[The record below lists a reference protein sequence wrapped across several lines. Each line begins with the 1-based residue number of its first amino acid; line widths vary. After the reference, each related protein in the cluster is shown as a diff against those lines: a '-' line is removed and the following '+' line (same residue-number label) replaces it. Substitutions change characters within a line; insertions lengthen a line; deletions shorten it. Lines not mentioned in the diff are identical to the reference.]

1 LSSPNFASEIIGA
14 VNDAAFRGTR
24 LAAIDVLAHQLVTDH
39 LATRFESSAAWNRP
53 GMSDIAEADAEAI
66 VARANTLMAAVADA
80 FAKSAQP
87 EQTAPCRCRH
97 EESRYGRCVS
107 CGRTWEE
114 QARDRAANAE
124 RRG

>member
-1 LSSPNFASEIIGA
+1 MPSP
-14 VNDAAFRGTR
+14 TR
-24 LAAIDVLAHQLVTDH
+24 VSADVIETMARQLVTDL
-39 LATRFESSAAWNRP
+39 LATRFEECAAWSGD
-53 GMSDIAEADAEAI
+53 GMGDIAQADADAI

-80 FAKSAQP
+80 FAKSVQP
-87 EQTAPCRCRH
+87 EQTAPPRCRH

-124 RRG
+124 GRA